1 MTLIIAKMESV
12 RLIEPMQ
19 MLIVQTVDGQQRV
32 FELYGEDITIGR
44 ERERDLQLAHASVSR
59 AHAQLNWSSG
69 GYVVHD
75 LNSNNGVYVNGTR
88 VTSGHRLATGDL
100 LRLGHFELIY
110 IEGEVPRRFQKLNI
124 HNLPRWHTVGTDV
137 FDDATAQLSTKA
149 MKRLLEAR
157 IHLEGGV
164 LVLEDAEDLE
174 LEDRVWTF
182 GRTGADIPVKM
193 LFASDREATV
203 TWNGRNHV
211 LNRTG
216 RRTVTVNGQAIRACT
231 LEDGDEIRI
240 GRSRF
245 SYAVRK

>member
-1 MTLIIAKMESV
+1 MGEAESV
-12 RLIEPMQ
+12 RLVEPMQ

-32 FELYGEDITIGR
+32 FELYGEDVTIGR
-44 ERERDLQLAHASVSR
+44 ERGRDLQLAHASVSR
-59 AHAQLNWSSG
+59 AHAQLNWSNG
-69 GYVVHD
+69 GYVIND
-75 LNSNNGVYVNGTR
+75 LQSNNGVYVNGTR
-88 VTSGHRLATGDL
+88 ITTDHKLISGDL
-100 LRLGHFELIY
+100 IRLGHFELIY

-164 LVLEDAEDLE
+164 LVVDDSDEIE
-174 LEDRVWTF
+174 LEDGVWTF
-182 GRTGADIPVKM
+182 GRSGADILIKM
-193 LFASDREATV
+193 LFASDREATI

-216 RRTVTVNGQAIRACT
+216 RRTVTVNGQSIHACT